1 MRFGRHAC
9 VATCL
14 RVIAAIACAVS
25 VSGCVSGGG
34 QGLPDAPQQSPGMGA
49 AGDESDAARRA
60 RIRLELGASYY
71 QQGNHAVAIDELRQ
85 ALVIDPDYAPAH
97 GMLGLVH
104 MALGDRPKAEQSFQ
118 RALRLSPGDSE
129 LRNNYGWFLCQTGR
143 ERESLAEFAAALKN
157 PLYPTPARPL
167 HNAGICSL
175 RLGEEAAAEKYFQ
188 QAFQVDPR
196 NPVAMFHLAEL
207 NLKRRDFERARFYTQ
222 RLIAGFEPSAQ
233 VLGLAFRVERAAGNR
248 EAAAT
253 HALQLRRRFPGSP
266 EAEALAAGR
275 LGE

>member
-1 MRFGRHAC
+1 VKLGRSACFGPP
-9 VATCL
+9 L
-14 RVIAAIACAVS
+14 RALASIVCAASLAA
-25 VSGCVSGGG
+25 CVSGGG
-34 QGLPDAPQQSPGMGA
+34 AGSPDPGYQTPAMGA
-49 AGDESDAARRA
+49 AGQETDAARRA

-71 QQGNHAVAIDELRQ
+71 QQGNHAVALDELRQ
-85 ALVIDPDYAPAH
+85 ALAIDPGYAPAH

-104 MALGDRPKAEQSFQ
+104 MALGDRARAEESFQ
-118 RALRLSPGDSE
+118 RALRLAPGDSE

-143 ERESLAEFAAALKN
+143 ERESFAHFTVALKN
-157 PLYPTPARPL
+157 PLYATPARPL

-175 RLGEEAAAEKYFQ
+175 RLGDEAQAERYFLQ
-188 QAFQVDPR
+188 SFQVDPR
-196 NPVAMFHLAEL
+196 NPVAMFHLAEI

-222 RLIAGFEPSAQ
+222 RLLTSYEPSAQ

-266 EAEALAAGR
+266 EAEALASGR
-275 LGE
+275 FGE

>member
-1 MRFGRHAC
+1 MRFGHRAC
-9 VATCL
+9 IATRL
-14 RVIAAIACAVS
+14 RVIASIACAFSVAGCVSRGAES
-25 VSGCVSGGG
+25 VSG
-34 QGLPDAPQQSPGMGA
+34 PDYQAPAMGA
-49 AGDESDAARRA
+49 AGQETDAARRA

-71 QQGNHAVAIDELRQ
+71 QQGNHAVAIEELRQ
-85 ALVIDPDYAPAH
+85 ALTIDPDYAPAH

-104 MALGDRPKAEQSFQ
+104 MALGDRARAEESFQ

-143 ERESLAEFAAALKN
+143 ERESLAQFSAALKN

-175 RLGEEAAAEKYFQ
+175 RLGEAVEAEKYFL

-222 RLIAGFEPSAQ
+222 RLLAGFEPSAQ
-233 VLGLAFRVERAAGNR
+233 VLGLAFRVERASGNR

-266 EAEALAAGR
+266 EAEALVAGR
-275 LGE
+275 LEE